1 MDDEGGE
8 TGKPKQTY
16 QLRNTFMTVLENP
29 SVGNKRPF
37 YVRYPTLRNTEKMEI
52 RMSRGPC
59 DGLFYVPWT
68 PTTVDDM
75 VDRMAKPAFL
85 YPENYV
91 EHAENPPQPKTVGG
105 VTGLKEGPLMNIVNH
120 ATSVLAK
127 SMCYRD
133 DKFCAVRN
141 FSFNSCPEDS
151 DMQNNPLQ
159 LLYNAGNYSL
169 LVYFWTY
176 SRRYFKN

>member
-1 MDDEGGE
+1 MDEEGDES
-8 TGKPKQTY
+8 GKPKQMY
-16 QLRNTFMTVLENP
+16 QLRHTFMTVLENP
-29 SVGNKRPF
+29 SPGNRRPF
-37 YVRYPTLRNTEKMEI
+37 YVRYPTLRNAEKMEI

-68 PTTVDDM
+68 PIMVDDM
-75 VDRMAKPAFL
+75 VDRMAKPGYR

-91 EHAENPPQPKTVGG
+91 EHDENPPQPKTVGAF
-105 VTGLKEGPLMNIVNH
+105 TGLKNGPLMNIVNH

-127 SMCYRD
+127 SMYYRD
-133 DKFCAVRN
+133 DGFCAVRN
-141 FSFNSCPEDS
+141 YSFNSCPEGP

-169 LVYFWTY
+169 LVYFRTY
-176 SRRYFKN
+176 SRRSFKN